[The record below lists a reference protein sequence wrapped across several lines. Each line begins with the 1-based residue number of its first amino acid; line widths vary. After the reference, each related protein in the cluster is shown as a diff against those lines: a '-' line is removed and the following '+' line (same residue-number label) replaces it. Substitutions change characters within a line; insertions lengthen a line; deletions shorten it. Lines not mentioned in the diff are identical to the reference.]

1 VSDRLAADDED
12 VRHTGGGLRLVALTV
27 LAVGVLPMPSIAK
40 QDPKPNQGP
49 SSEAQLPPGQ
59 AKKQDP
65 AQQQPA
71 TQQAPAPAPAQQQA
85 PAPSKHEAKQQ
96 AKAQHKAAKHGT
108 TTTVQSGRQAQTAAP
123 SKQQVKAAQKAAK
136 SSSTATAAPAA
147 QQSQTKNAS
156 APGQVKKAAAAQ
168 ATAVAPTPAAAPA
181 TQPTT
186 TSGSFT
192 AAKTPH
198 KARKHKRAA
207 AKRAAVAG
215 STAAAVATIS
225 PTPLA
230 TSTPTKTNAT
240 KTGSG
245 SGYVPAPTNT
255 APHDDS
261 PNVVFRTVRDAVE
274 VIPTTIWVL
283 LSLLTALA
291 SLFAVTSAR
300 QTRRAHRLAAERGTL
315 LGDVGVLQEAVLPV
329 VPPRV
334 GALALSVAHRPAGGP
349 AAGGDFYDVI
359 ALDND
364 RTALVVG
371 DVTGHGPG
379 ALGQATLVRFTLR
392 AHVESGAGPREA
404 LAIATESLAPHFEEG
419 FATAAVAIH
428 DPHSGTL
435 TYATAGHEAPIVV
448 GPGDHEPLLVASS
461 PPLGVGT
468 GPSARRQTTVPFPE
482 QSLAC
487 MLTDG
492 ALEARVRGELVGRAR
507 VEDWVRELGERPAAG
522 DMAEMVRS
530 RAAVSDDLAV
540 CFATSTAGE
549 DTGDWRVEELHR
561 PTPDEAERF
570 LEACGAS
577 DEHKRSAAEAL
588 RFTREGTLLSVRF
601 ENDAVVSAEVLRTN
615 SQKPVAA

>member
-1 VSDRLAADDED
+1 
-12 VRHTGGGLRLVALTV
+12 V

-40 QDPKPNQGP
+40 QDPKPNHGA
-49 SSEAQLPPGQ
+49 SSGAQLPPGQ
-59 AKKQDP
+59 AKQQDP
-65 AQQQPA
+65 AQQQAAAQP
-71 TQQAPAPAPAQQQA
+71 APAPAP
-85 PAPSKHEAKQQ
+85 AKQQ
-96 AKAQHKAAKHGT
+96 AKAQHKAAKHGAT
-108 TTTVQSGRQAQTAAP
+108 ATLQTSRQPQTSTQP
-123 SKQQVKAAQKAAK
+123 SKQQLKAAQSAAK
-136 SSSTATAAPAA
+136 SSASTVTTSA
-147 QQSQTKNAS
+147 QQSQTKNSS
-156 APGQVKKAAAAQ
+156 APGQVKKAAAAAQ
-168 ATAVAPTPAAAPA
+168 ATTVAPTPAAAPA
-181 TQPTT
+181 PTV
-186 TSGSFT
+186 TSSGTFT
-192 AAKTPH
+192 PAKKKRH
-198 KARKHKRAA
+198 KAAAHKRAA
-207 AKRAAVAG
+207 AKRVAVAG
-215 STAAAVATIS
+215 TTAAAVATVS

-230 TSTPTKTNAT
+230 TSTAKTKTKAA

-245 SGYVPAPTNT
+245 SGYVPAPSNT
-255 APHDDS
+255 APKDDA
-261 PNVVFRTVRDAVE
+261 PNVVFRTVRDAVD

-283 LSLLTALA
+283 LGLLTFLA

-315 LGDVGVLQEAVLPV
+315 LGDVGVLQEAVLPI

-379 ALGQATLVRFTLR
+379 ALGQATLARFTLR
-392 AHVESGAGPREA
+392 AHLESGAGPRDA

-419 FATAAVAIH
+419 FATAAIAIH
-428 DPHSGTL
+428 DPHAATL

-448 GPGDHEPLLVASS
+448 GPGDHEPLLVAST
-461 PPLGVGT
+461 PPLGVGA
-468 GPSARRQTTVPFPE
+468 GPSARRQTTVPFPKA
-482 QSLAC
+482 SLAC

-507 VEDWVRELGERPAAG
+507 VEDGVRELGERPAAG

-549 DTGDWRVEELHR
+549 DTGNWRVEELHR

-577 DEHKRSAAEAL
+577 DEHKRAAAEAL

-601 ENDAVVSAEVLRTN
+601 EDNAVVSAEVLRTN
-615 SQKPVAA
+615 NPKPVAA